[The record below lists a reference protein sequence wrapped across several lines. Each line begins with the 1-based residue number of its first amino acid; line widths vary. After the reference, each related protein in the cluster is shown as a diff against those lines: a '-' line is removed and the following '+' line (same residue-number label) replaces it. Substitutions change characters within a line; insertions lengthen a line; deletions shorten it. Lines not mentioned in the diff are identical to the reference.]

1 VRDIRDMERDKKLAE
16 HVIELQMGKI
26 GNEYD
31 QGEFDLDLLRK
42 YITMAKVTCSPRLTE
57 SAGALLKNY
66 YIKDREE
73 AE

>member
-1 VRDIRDMERDKKLAE
+1 MERDKKLAE

-42 YITMAKVTCSPRLTE
+42 YITLAKVSCSP
-57 SAGALLKNY
+57 
-66 YIKDREE
+66 
-73 AE
+73 

>member
-1 VRDIRDMERDKKLAE
+1 
-16 HVIELQMGKI
+16 MGKI